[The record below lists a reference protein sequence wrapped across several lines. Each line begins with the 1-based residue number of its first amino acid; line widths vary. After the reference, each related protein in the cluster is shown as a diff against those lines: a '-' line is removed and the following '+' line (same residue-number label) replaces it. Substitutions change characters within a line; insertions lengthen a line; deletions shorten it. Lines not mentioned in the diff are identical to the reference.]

1 MVQVRKLQPDPAQ
14 GYINTDAWVNQL
26 QHTLG
31 LEDTSMVRQACDLAQ
46 DVALEADEAHQKSGS
61 EEHIG
66 NCFFAGLEIAEIL
79 AGLKLDS
86 DSLVAGILC
95 RAVRED
101 RLSLKTVESRFGA
114 TVAGLVDGVQRM
126 DSITAAQES
135 QDKTS
140 LGSQDQAENVR
151 KMLVSMVDDVRVA
164 LIKLAE
170 RTWAIRAIKN
180 EPEEFKQRIAKQVS
194 EIYAPL
200 AHRLGIGYIKWELE
214 DIAYRYLSPERYT
227 SIAKLLDGRRLD
239 REEYISRVI
248 NLLEGKLRDEQIDAV
263 VTGRAKHIYSIAR
276 KMENKHIDFDQVYD
290 ASAVRVLVPDVKD
303 CYATLGIVHS
313 LWRLVPNEFDD
324 YIAIPKP
331 NGYRSLH
338 TAVIGPEGKA
348 MEVQIRTHAMHEEAE
363 FGVCSHWQYKGAD
376 RKGKSHGYEEKIDW
390 LRQVLQWHEEVG
402 DISHLAEEMRHD
414 VQSDRIYVFTPAG
427 HVVDLMPNATPVD
440 FAYRVHTEVGNHCRG
455 ARVNGAIVALGHAL
469 KTGDQV
475 EILTAEHA
483 TPRREWLNPSLGY
496 TQVGRTRS
504 KIQHWFKL
512 QDKEVNADAGQVMI
526 EREINRLA
534 LVVADVD
541 FSQLIATLHYVNSE
555 DMFADVGAGDLS
567 VAQVMEELQQQLVE
581 QDAREQLAL
590 QLPDMGN
597 VVEALTVGLQG
608 SAMQPGSG
616 AMTQLAECCRPIQG
630 DDCLAY
636 VQPGCGVTIHRRDC
650 EQIIRRAEEDP
661 ARVVQVRW
669 DGQAERRYAVDLLVR
684 ALDRHGLLH
693 DITGVLSTESINM
706 VAMSL
711 NMDRRQGLVELHMTI
726 EVPGLVLLGR
736 VLDKIGQIPNLVEVK
751 RYRKGLEPISS
762 DL

>member
-1 MVQVRKLQPDPAQ
+1 MVQVRKLQPDPSQ
-14 GYINTDAWVNQL
+14 GYINTDAWVTQL

-31 LEDTSMVRQACDLAQ
+31 LEDTRMVRNACDLAQ
-46 DVALEADEAHQKSGS
+46 DIALQADEAHRKSGS
-61 EEHIG
+61 EETIG

-95 RAVRED
+95 RAVREN
-101 RLSLKTVESRFGA
+101 RLSLAQVQEEFGE
-114 TVAGLVDGVQRM
+114 TVAKLIEGVQQM
-126 DSITAAQES
+126 DAITAAQES
-135 QDKTS
+135 HDNVT
-140 LGSQDQAENVR
+140 LGGQDQVDNVR
-151 KMLVSMVDDVRVA
+151 KMLVAMVDDVRVA

-180 EPEEFKQRIAKQVS
+180 ESTEFKQRIAKQVS

-214 DIAYRYLSPERYT
+214 DIAFRYLSPERYAT
-227 SIAKLLDGRRLD
+227 IAKLLDGRRLD

-248 NLLEGKLRDEQIDAV
+248 NLLESKLRDEQIEAT

-276 KMENKHIDFDQVYD
+276 KMDNKDIDFEQVYD
-290 ASAVRVLVPDVKD
+290 ASAVRVLVPEVKD
-303 CYATLGIVHS
+303 CYATLGVVHS

-402 DISHLAEEMRHD
+402 DISHLAEEMRFD
-414 VQSDRIYVFTPAG
+414 VRSDRIYVFTPAG
-427 HVVDLMPNATPVD
+427 HVVDLVPEATPVD

-455 ARVNGAIVALGHAL
+455 ARVNGVIVPLNHAL
-469 KTGDQV
+469 NTGDQV

-496 TQVGRTRS
+496 TRVGRTRS

-512 QDKEVNADAGQVMI
+512 QDKEVNADAGQAMI
-526 EREINRLA
+526 EREIQRLDLA
-534 LVVADVD
+534 GIDFDKLVNE
-541 FSQLIATLHYVNSE
+541 LHYENSE
-555 DMFADVGAGDLS
+555 DMYADVGAGDLS
-567 VAQVMEELQQQLVE
+567 VEQVMTVVQRLLVGYE
-581 QDAREQLAL
+581 DREQLAL
-590 QLPDMGN
+590 QLP
-597 VVEALTVGLQG
+597 VAESAQKPLSIGLEG
-608 SAMQPGSG
+608 SAMKPGSD
-616 AMTQLAECCRPIQG
+616 AMTQVAECCHPMQG
-630 DDCLAY
+630 DECLGY
-636 VQPGCGVTIHRRDC
+636 VHQGYGVTLHRSDC
-650 EQIIRRAEEDP
+650 EKVLRLAEEDP
-661 ARVVQVRW
+661 EHVVQVSW
-669 DGQAERRYAVDLLVR
+669 DGHAARRYGIDILVR
-684 ALDRHGLLH
+684 ALDRPRLLH
-693 DITGVLSTESINM
+693 DITGVLSRESVNLTSM
-706 VAMSL
+706 TSH
-711 NMDRRQGLVELHMTI
+711 MDRRQGLVEFRMTI
-726 EVPGLVLLGR
+726 EVTGLVLLGR
-736 VLDKIGQIPNLVEVK
+736 VLDKIGQLPNLVDVK
-751 RYRKGLEPISS
+751 RCRLGQ
-762 DL
+762 

>member
-1 MVQVRKLQPDPAQ
+1 MVQVRKLQPDPTQ
-14 GYINTDAWVNQL
+14 GYINTDAWVSQL

-46 DVALEADEAHQKSGS
+46 DIALQADEVHQKSGS
-61 EEHIG
+61 DERIG

-95 RAVRED
+95 RAVREN
-101 RLSLKTVESRFGA
+101 RLSLKTVESRFGE
-114 TVAGLVDGVQRM
+114 TVARLVDGVQQM
-126 DSITAAQES
+126 DAIAAAQES
-135 QDKTS
+135 LDNTS
-140 LGSQDQAENVR
+140 LGGQDQVENVR

-180 EPEEFKQRIAKQVS
+180 ESDEFKRRIAKQVS

-248 NLLEGKLRDEQIDAV
+248 NLLEGKLRNEQIDAV

-402 DISHLAEEMRHD
+402 DISHLAEEMRLD
-414 VQSDRIYVFTPAG
+414 VESDRIYVFTPAG

-455 ARVNGAIVALGHAL
+455 ARVNGAIVPLSHAL

-496 TQVGRTRS
+496 THVGRTRS

-512 QDKEVNADAGQVMI
+512 QDKEVNADAGQVMV
-526 EREINRLA
+526 EREVNRLA
-534 LVVADVD
+534 LIGVDYDQLVA
-541 FSQLIATLHYVNSE
+541 ILHYENRE

-567 VAQVMEELQQQLVE
+567 VAQVMQVLQQQLTGQE
-581 QDAREQLAL
+581 DREQLAL
-590 QLPDMGN
+590 QLPDAGN
-597 VVEALTVGLQG
+597 AVETLTVGLQD
-608 SAMQPGSG
+608 SAMQPGG
-616 AMTQLAECCRPIQG
+616 DAMTQLAECCRPMQG

-636 VQPGCGVTIHRRDC
+636 VQPGAGVTIHLRDC
-650 EQIIRRAEEDP
+650 EHIIRREEEDP

-669 DGQAERRYAVDLLVR
+669 DGQVERRHAVDLLVR

-693 DITGVLSTESINM
+693 DITGVLAAESVNM
-706 VAMSL
+706 IAMSL
-711 NMDRRQGLVELHMTI
+711 KMDRRQGLAELYMTI

-751 RYRKGLEPISS
+751 RYRKGLEPIGN

>member
-1 MVQVRKLQPDPAQ
+1 MVQVRKLQPDIAQ
-14 GYINTDAWVNQL
+14 GHINIDAWVSQL

-31 LEDTSMVRQACDLAQ
+31 LEDMSAVQRACDLAQ
-46 DVALEADEAHQKSGS
+46 ATAHKASEAAGDDTRL
-61 EEHIG
+61 G

-101 RLSLKTVESRFGA
+101 LLSLEQAEAGFGE
-114 TVAGLVDGVQRM
+114 TVAKLIEGVLQM
-126 DSITAAQES
+126 DAIAAAQQPLNS
-135 QDKTS
+135 TG
-140 LGSQDQAENVR
+140 LGGQNQVENVR
-151 KMLVSMVDDVRVA
+151 KMLVAMVDDVRVA

-180 EPEEFKQRIAKQVS
+180 EPLEFKQRIAQQVS

-227 SIAKLLDGRRLD
+227 MIAKLLDGRRLD
-239 REEYISRVI
+239 REDYISRVI
-248 NLLEGKLRDEQIDAV
+248 NLLEGKLRDEQIDAA

-290 ASAVRVLVPDVKD
+290 ASAVRVLVPDIKD
-303 CYATLGIVHS
+303 CYTTLGIVHS
-313 LWRLVPNEFDD
+313 LWRHVPNEFDD

-338 TAVIGPEGKA
+338 TAVVGPEGKV
-348 MEVQIRTHAMHEEAE
+348 MEVQIRTHNMHDEAE

-376 RKGKSHGYEEKIDW
+376 RKGKNHGYEEKIDW

-402 DISHLAEEMRHD
+402 DISHLAEEMRLD
-414 VQSDRIYVFTPAG
+414 VETDRIYVFTPAG

-455 ARVNGAIVALGHAL
+455 ARVNGAIVPLSHAL
-469 KTGDQV
+469 QTGDQV

-496 TQVGRTRS
+496 TRVGRTRS

-512 QDKEVNADAGQVMI
+512 QDKEVNADAGMVMI
-526 EREINRLA
+526 EHEIQRFALEDIDFDLLVAAMHYENR
-534 LVVADVD
+534 
-541 FSQLIATLHYVNSE
+541 E
-555 DMFADVGAGDLS
+555 DMFADVGAGELP
-567 VAQVMEELQQQLVE
+567 VARVMHVLQQQLVDYE
-581 QDAREQLAL
+581 NREQLAL
-590 QLPDMGN
+590 QLPETSN
-597 VVEALTVGLQG
+597 SENTVTVGLQG
-608 SAMQPGSG
+608 SAMQPGSD
-616 AMTQLAECCRPIQG
+616 AMTQLAKCCKPSQG
-630 DDCLAY
+630 DDCLGY
-636 VQPGCGVTIHRRDC
+636 IQQGYGVTIHRRDC
-650 EQIIRRAEEDP
+650 EQITRLEEDDP
-661 ARVVQVRW
+661 ERIVQVLW
-669 DGQAERRYAVDLLVR
+669 DGQAERRYAVDLLIR

-693 DITGVLSTESINM
+693 DITGVLSRETVNLTEM
-706 VAMSL
+706 TTK
-711 NMDRRQGLVELHMTI
+711 MDRRQGLVEFCMTI
-726 EVPGLVLLGR
+726 EVPGLVVLGR
-736 VLDKIGQIPNLVEVK
+736 VLDKIGQLPNLVEVK
-751 RYRKGLEPISS
+751 RYRREH
-762 DL
+762 

>member
-31 LEDTSMVRQACDLAQ
+31 LDDTSMVRQACDLAQ
-46 DVALEADEAHQKSGS
+46 DVALQAEQAHQKSGS
-61 EEHIG
+61 DERIG

-86 DSLVAGILC
+86 DSLVAGILF
-95 RAVRED
+95 RAVREG
-101 RLSLKTVESRFGA
+101 RLSLATVESQFGE
-114 TVAGLVDGVQRM
+114 TVASLVDGVQQM
-126 DSITAAQES
+126 DAITAAQES

-140 LGSQDQAENVR
+140 LGGQDQVENVR

-180 EPEEFKQRIAKQVS
+180 EPEEFKQRIARQVS
-194 EIYAPL
+194 DIYAPL

-276 KMENKHIDFDQVYD
+276 KMDNKHIDFDQVYD

-402 DISHLAEEMRHD
+402 DISHLAEEMRLD
-414 VQSDRIYVFTPAG
+414 VQTDRIYVFTPAG
-427 HVVDLMPNATPVD
+427 HVVDLVPNATPID

-455 ARVNGAIVALGHAL
+455 ARVNGVIVKLNHAL
-469 KTGDQV
+469 NTGDQV

-496 TQVGRTRS
+496 TQIGRTRS

-526 EREINRLA
+526 EREIQRFDLDDIDFDE
-534 LVVADVD
+534 LVN
-541 FSQLIATLHYVNSE
+541 TLHYENRD
-555 DMFADVGAGDLS
+555 DMFADLGAGDLS
-567 VAQVMEELQQQLVE
+567 IEQVVRALQRQLTAHE
-581 QDAREQLAL
+581 DREQLAL
-590 QLPDMGN
+590 QLPVSESAGN
-597 VVEALTVGLQG
+597 AMTVGLQG
-608 SAMQPGSG
+608 SAMQAGG
-616 AMTQLAECCRPIQG
+616 DAMTQLAECCKPAQG
-630 DDCLAY
+630 DNCLGY
-636 VQPGCGVTIHRRDC
+636 VHQGFGVTIHRRDC
-650 EQIIRRAEEDP
+650 EHVLRLAEEDP
-661 ARVVQVRW
+661 EHVVQVNW
-669 DGQAERRYAVDLLVR
+669 DSDAEHRYAIDILIR

-693 DITGVLSTESINM
+693 DITGVLSRESVNLT
-706 VAMSL
+706 AMSTK
-711 NMDRRQGLVELHMTI
+711 MDRRQGLVEFRMTI
-726 EVPGLVLLGR
+726 EVTGLVLLGR
-736 VLDKIGQIPNLVEVK
+736 VLDKIGQLPNLVEVK
-751 RYRKGLEPISS
+751 RCRL
-762 DL
+762 DH

>member
-14 GYINTDAWVNQL
+14 GYINTDAWVSQL

-31 LEDTSMVRQACDLAQ
+31 LDDTSRVRQACDLAQ
-46 DVALEADEAHQKSGS
+46 DVALEAEQAHQKSGS
-61 EEHIG
+61 DERIG

-101 RLSLKTVESRFGA
+101 RLSLKTVESQFGE
-114 TVAGLVDGVQRM
+114 TVARLVDGVQQM
-126 DSITAAQES
+126 DAITAAQES

-140 LGSQDQAENVR
+140 LGGQDQVENVR

-180 EPEEFKQRIAKQVS
+180 EPEEFKQRIALQVS

-248 NLLEGKLRDEQIDAV
+248 NLLEGKLRDDQIDAV

-276 KMENKHIDFDQVYD
+276 KMDNKHIDFDQVYD

-390 LRQVLQWHEEVG
+390 LRQVLQWHEDVD
-402 DISHLAEEMRHD
+402 DISHLAEEMRLD
-414 VQSDRIYVFTPAG
+414 VASDRIYVFTPAG
-427 HVVDLMPNATPVD
+427 HVVDLMPNATPID

-455 ARVNGAIVALGHAL
+455 ARVNGVIVKLSHAL
-469 KTGDQV
+469 NTGDQV

-496 TQVGRTRS
+496 TRVGRTRS

-526 EREINRLA
+526 EREIQRFDLIDIDFDE
-534 LVVADVD
+534 LVNA
-541 FSQLIATLHYVNSE
+541 LHYENRE
-555 DMFADVGAGDLS
+555 EMFADLGAGDLS
-567 VAQVMEELQQQLVE
+567 VEQVVDALQRQLIGQE
-581 QDAREQLAL
+581 DREQLAL
-590 QLPDMGN
+590 QLPVLESAEN
-597 VVEALTVGLQG
+597 ALRVGLQG
-608 SAMQPGSG
+608 GD
-616 AMTQLAECCRPIQG
+616 AMTQLADCCKPTQG
-630 DDCLAY
+630 DNCLGY
-636 VQPGCGVTIHRRDC
+636 VHQGFGVTIHRRDC
-650 EQIIRRAEEDP
+650 EQILRLAEEDP
-661 ARVVQVRW
+661 EHVVQVNW
-669 DGQAERRYAVDLLVR
+669 DGDAEHRYAIDILIR

-693 DITGVLSTESINM
+693 DITGVLSRESVNLI
-706 VAMSL
+706 AMNSQ
-711 NMDRRQGLVELHMTI
+711 MDRRQGLVEFRMTI
-726 EVPGLVLLGR
+726 EVTGLVLLGR
-736 VLDKIGQIPNLVEVK
+736 VLDKIGQLPNLVEVK
-751 RYRKGLEPISS
+751 RCRL
-762 DL
+762 DH

>member
-14 GYINTDAWVNQL
+14 GHINTDAWVSQL
-26 QHTLG
+26 QHSLG
-31 LEDTSMVRQACDLAQ
+31 LEDMSAVQRACELAQ
-46 DVALEADEAHQKSGS
+46 GIAQKAIAAAANDQ
-61 EEHIG
+61 HIG

-79 AGLKLDS
+79 AGMKLDS

-95 RAVRED
+95 RAVREE
-101 RLSLKTVESRFGA
+101 RLSLEQVESEFGI
-114 TVAGLVDGVQRM
+114 TVTRLIDGVQQM
-126 DSITAAQES
+126 DAITAAQES
-135 QDKTS
+135 LSNTG
-140 LGSQDQAENVR
+140 LGGQNQVENVR
-151 KMLVSMVDDVRVA
+151 KMLVAMVDDVRVA

-180 EPEEFKQRIAKQVS
+180 EPTEFKQRIACQVS

-214 DIAYRYLSPERYT
+214 DIAYRYLCPERYT
-227 SIAKLLDGRRLD
+227 MIAKLLDGRRLD

-248 NLLEGKLRDEQIDAV
+248 NMLEGKLRDQQIDAI

-290 ASAVRVLVPDVKD
+290 ASAVRVLVPEIKD

-338 TAVIGPEGKA
+338 TAVIGPEGKV
-348 MEVQIRTHAMHEEAE
+348 MEVQIRTHSMHEEAE

-390 LRQVLQWHEEVG
+390 LRQVLHWHEEVG
-402 DISHLAEEMRHD
+402 DISHLAEEMRLD
-414 VQSDRIYVFTPAG
+414 VTSNRIYVFTPAS
-427 HVVDLMPNATPVD
+427 HVVDLVPDATPID

-455 ARVNGAIVALGHAL
+455 ARVNGAIVTLNHAL

-496 TQVGRTRS
+496 TRIGRTRS

-526 EREINRLA
+526 EREIQRFDLMDIDFDA
-534 LVVADVD
+534 LVKAL
-541 FSQLIATLHYVNSE
+541 SYQSRE
-555 DMFADVGAGDLS
+555 DMFADVGAGDLP
-567 VAQVMEELQQQLVE
+567 VAQVMNVLQRQLVGHE
-581 QDAREQLAL
+581 DREQLSL
-590 QLPDMGN
+590 QLPASGN
-597 VVEALTVGLQG
+597 ADNTLTVGLQD
-608 SAMQPGSG
+608 SAMQPGSD
-616 AMTQLAECCRPIQG
+616 AMTQLAECCKPSQG
-630 DDCLAY
+630 DNCLGY
-636 VQPGCGVTIHRRDC
+636 VQQGFGVTIHRRDC
-650 EQIIRRAEEDP
+650 EQILRLEEEAP
-661 ARVVQVRW
+661 EHIVQVNW
-669 DGQAERRYAVDLLVR
+669 DGYAEQRYGIDILVR

-693 DITGVLSTESINM
+693 DITGVLSRESVNLTS
-706 VAMSL
+706 MSTQ
-711 NMDRRQGLVELHMTI
+711 MDRRQGLVEFRMTI
-726 EVPGLVLLGR
+726 EVTGLVLLGR

-751 RYRKGLEPISS
+751 RCRLNH
-762 DL
+762 

>member
-14 GYINTDAWVNQL
+14 GYINTDAWVSQL

-79 AGLKLDS
+79 AELKLDS

-95 RAVRED
+95 RAVREN
-101 RLSLKTVESRFGA
+101 RLSLKTVESRFGE
-114 TVAGLVDGVQRM
+114 TVARLVDGVQQM
-126 DSITAAQES
+126 DAITAAQES
-135 QDKTS
+135 LDNTC
-140 LGSQDQAENVR
+140 LGGQNQVENVR

-170 RTWAIRAIKN
+170 RTWAIRAVKN
-180 EPEEFKQRIAKQVS
+180 EPDDFRRRIAKQVS

-200 AHRLGIGYIKWELE
+200 AHRLGIGYLKWELE
-214 DIAYRYLSPERYT
+214 DIAYRYQSPERYT

-239 REEYISRVI
+239 REEYITRVI
-248 NLLEGKLRDEQIDAV
+248 TLLEGKLREAQIDAV

-276 KMENKHIDFDQVYD
+276 KMENKHIGFEQVYD

-348 MEVQIRTHAMHEEAE
+348 MEVQIRSHAMHEEAE

-376 RKGKSHGYEEKIDW
+376 RKGKNHGYEEKIDW

-402 DISHLAEEMRHD
+402 DISHLAEEMRLD
-414 VQSDRIYVFTPAG
+414 VESNRIYVFTPAG

-455 ARVNGAIVALGHAL
+455 ARVNGAIVALGHVL
-469 KTGDQV
+469 RTGDQV

-496 TQVGRTRS
+496 TRIGRTRS

-534 LVVADVD
+534 LAVADVD
-541 FSQLIATLHYVNSE
+541 FSQLIVTLHYANSE

-567 VAQVMEELQQQLVE
+567 VAQVMHELQQQLVE

-597 VVEALTVGLQG
+597 AVAALTIGLQG

-616 AMTQLAECCRPIQG
+616 AMTQLAECCGPLQG

-636 VQPGCGVTIHRRDC
+636 VKPGCGVTIHRRDC
-650 EQIIRRAEEDP
+650 KQIISRAEEDP
-661 ARVVQVRW
+661 GRFVPVRW

-693 DITGVLSTESINM
+693 DITGVLSAESVNM
-706 VAMSL
+706 TAMNL
-711 NMDRRQGLVELHMTI
+711 KIDRRQGLVELHMTI

-751 RYRKGLEPISS
+751 RYRKGLEPIGN